1 MRIDWWTLALQT
13 VNVLIL
19 IWLLARFFFRPV
31 ADIIAK
37 RQNETNRLLSDAAA
51 ARQQALEVRSDVQK
65 TRAEIDADRERLVAE
80 ARKAAQIEKE
90 GILTQA
96 SQETANIRNAAEAAI
111 ARERLAAD
119 EAIVARASE
128 LSVDIARRL
137 LEPLPS
143 RFALSAFLAGLC
155 HELRELSPDV
165 KQSFSTATADH
176 PIEVVTATPLSGEE
190 IETIRASINEIL
202 GSEIPIAFHSDAALI
217 AGIELR
223 SHNTFVR
230 NTWRADLDRIQAEL
244 SRDRHWRKT

>member
-19 IWLLARFFFRPV
+19 IWLLARLFFRPV

-37 RQNETNRLLSDAAA
+37 RQNEANRLLSDAAA
-51 ARQQALEVRSDVQK
+51 ARQEALEVRSDMQK
-65 TRAEIDADRERLVAE
+65 ARADIDADRERLVAE
-80 ARKAAQIEKE
+80 AQKAAQTEKE
-90 GILTQA
+90 NILTQA
-96 SQETANIRNAAEAAI
+96 SQETASIRSAAEAAI
-111 ARERLAAD
+111 ARERVAAD

-155 HELRELSPDV
+155 QELRAMSPEA
-165 KQSFSTATADH
+165 KQSFSAATADH

-190 IETIRASINEIL
+190 IENVRASLTEIL
-202 GSEIPIAFHSDAALI
+202 GSEIPIAFHSDVALI

-223 SHNTFVR
+223 SRSTFVR

-244 SRDRHWRKT
+244 SRVRHWRKT